1 MLCKLIQHWLYQK
14 HIQTENERHI
24 VLYPSA
30 LNFGDFSC
38 RIKQKTLSMFSPTIF
53 PIEQCKYTF
62 FVQYDALIMSII
74 SSNIRKT
81 ILSETVKLEKYH

>member
-1 MLCKLIQHWLYQK
+1 
-14 HIQTENERHI
+14 
-24 VLYPSA
+24 
-30 LNFGDFSC
+30 
-38 RIKQKTLSMFSPTIF
+38 MFSPTIF

>member
-1 MLCKLIQHWLYQK
+1 MICQLIQYWLYQE

-38 RIKQKTLSMFSPTIF
+38 RIKQKTLSMFSSTIS
-53 PIEQCKYTF
+53 PVEQCKYTF

-81 ILSETVKLEKYH
+81 ILS